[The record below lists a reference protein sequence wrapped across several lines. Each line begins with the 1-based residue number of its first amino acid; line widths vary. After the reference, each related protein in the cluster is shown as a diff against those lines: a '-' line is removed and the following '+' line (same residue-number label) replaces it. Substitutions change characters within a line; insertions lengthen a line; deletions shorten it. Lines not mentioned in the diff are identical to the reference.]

1 MLVFYSAMW
10 HNEIMAKKGDS
21 KIVDEQS
28 EKTKDLVQLARLA
41 LAGRPQDVQTYVI
54 RMSRKYQKLVP
65 ELGEQLTDLLK
76 TAPTRKSPL
85 RNTEMATIPQDRD
98 SKLDLLRIEATGIL
112 EHEPIWQSGIEE
124 ALRQIVEEHQHADS
138 LHGRGLAPTRTAI
151 FTGPPGVG
159 KTLAARWLARE
170 LKRPLLTLDLSAV
183 MSSYLGRTGA
193 NVRHVLDYA
202 KGLSCVLLLDELD
215 AIAKRRDDDQEVGEL
230 KRLVTVLLQE
240 VDDWPEGGL
249 LVAASN
255 HADLLD
261 PAVWRRFEVQVEFD
275 VPVRGAIE
283 QSLRLFVGDS
293 PLSDAWLSA
302 LAEVLTGQSY
312 SDIERQIKF
321 LRRQA
326 ILKECDLSE
335 LFPTLIRRYI
345 DNQPKSTKKEIAARL
360 GESGLSQRAINELTG
375 LSRDTL
381 RKMSSTD

>member
-1 MLVFYSAMW
+1 
-10 HNEIMAKKGDS
+10 
-21 KIVDEQS
+21 VDEQS
-28 EKTKDLVQLARLA
+28 EKTRDLVQLARLA
-41 LAGRPQDVQTYVI
+41 LAGRPQDVQTYVT

-65 ELGEQLTDLLK
+65 ELAEQLNDLLK
-76 TAPTRKSPL
+76 AAPTRKSPL
-85 RNTEMATIPQDRD
+85 RNAAMATVPHDRD
-98 SKLDLLRIEATGIL
+98 SKLDLLRVESVPSL
-112 EHEPIWQSGIEE
+112 EHEPIWQSGVEE
-124 ALRQIVEEHQHADS
+124 SLRQIVEEHQRADL
-138 LHGRGLAPTRTAI
+138 LHGRGLSPTRTTI

-170 LKRPLLTLDLSAV
+170 LDRPLLTLDLSAV

-202 KGLSCVLLLDELD
+202 KGVSCVLLLDELD

-255 HADLLD
+255 HPELLD

-275 VPVRGAIE
+275 VPIRGAIE
-283 QSLRLFVGDS
+283 QSLRLFVDDAS
-293 PLSDAWLSA
+293 ALSDAWLSA
-302 LAEVLTGQSY
+302 LADVLAGQSY
-312 SDIERQIKF
+312 SDIERQIKL

-326 ILKECDLSE
+326 VLKDCDLSE
-335 LFPTLIRRYI
+335 LFPLLIRRYI
-345 DNQPKSTKKEIAARL
+345 DEQPKSAKKEIAARL
-360 GESGLSQRAINELTG
+360 GEIGLSQRAINELTG

-381 RKMSSTD
+381 RKMSNVD